1 MITKEKVCHVFTL
14 IAQWA
19 VYNLDISYSPLACP
33 IQVYPFLALCP
44 HIRVVVTKASGWNCD
59 LVPTE
64 PKTFSDS
71 WVCFFSPRRP
81 GSLRIVTMLTENSE
95 RLCFFSGTC
104 GASVRRRATSLC
116 RLFLALSRAVFPTWS
131 RAAIVNQSKPFF
143 YFKLKILWIQS
154 GTHMVL
160 DCSVGTGLQQNLDGF
175 LVVESGSNMKRR
187 FPFLQ

>member
-1 MITKEKVCHVFTL
+1 MSL
-14 IAQWA
+14 
-19 VYNLDISYSPLACP
+19 
-33 IQVYPFLALCP
+33 
-44 HIRVVVTKASGWNCD
+44 
-59 LVPTE
+59 
-64 PKTFSDS
+64 
-71 WVCFFSPRRP
+71 FFSPRRP
-81 GSLRIVTMLTENSE
+81 GCLRIVTMLTENSE

-143 YFKLKILWIQS
+143 YFKLNILWIQS

-160 DCSVGTGLQQNLDGF
+160 DCSVGTGLQQNLDSF

-187 FPFLQ
+187 FPFLQENTHAHKIACYRLLHHILQTTLRLQSHFLNFRSLSG